1 MRRAARTLAAALA
14 LGVGMLLLGAGAGAA
29 SADDATG
36 GGTTNGGS
44 AGIGISIDIPA
55 SSAPA
60 GTDGSGGSGGSG
72 ADGSGGSGYPAAVV
86 PSDAPPSDVAAPG
99 ATPAPALAVDNGP
112 FNVGGLNARFI
123 PSLDPGAGRIA
134 VSVAVHN
141 GSTSTWSSTVRAWLT
156 GPFGNTLDA
165 SGEIPVKD
173 LRPGETVTV
182 SRELTGVGQW
192 TVVTAHAIVTPPATI
207 DGAATK
213 PALREATVFAFP
225 WLGSVGA
232 VLAATALAIVLALRA
247 AVAVPAAVVA
257 VRA

>member
-1 MRRAARTLAAALA
+1 MRRAARTLAAGLA
-14 LGVGMLLLGAGAGAA
+14 LGVGMLLVGAGAGAA

-36 GGTTNGGS
+36 GGTTNGGG

-55 SSAPA
+55 SPPTGA
-60 GTDGSGGSGGSG
+60 DGSGGSG
-72 ADGSGGSGYPAAVV
+72 ADGSGSSDGSGYPAAVV

-112 FNVGGLNARFI
+112 FNVGGLNARFL

-141 GSTSTWSSTVRAWLT
+141 GSASTWSSTVRAWLT

-192 TVVTAHAIVTPPATI
+192 TLVTAHATVTPPATI
-207 DGAATK
+207 DGVATK

-232 VLAATALAIVLALRA
+232 VLAATALAIVLAVRA
-247 AVAVPAAVVA
+247 AVAVPAAAVA